1 MRGRL
6 DSDWGPIA
14 QGALHD
20 AFLFEERRPVVDRVS
35 RPVDGVVSDHEPGFG
50 VICCRVD
57 QSSFLHHHLLL
68 LVHPFQYAEVFGPDH
83 LHQPFDGARRLE
95 QKRNSC
101 SSPLKLSRL
110 VEVVVGE
117 VASQADQLALVDDV
131 VDGAPPLVVVV
142 ALHPEG
148 VLFVRLVLED
158 VGPES
163 VCLHSGL
170 HRRRTGAKVVQDSP
184 VAVWLAHYRH
194 VPQLFSGLAV
204 LRAARTRHQ
213 AVLGVEVLHVLRL
226 DGELVFAHFGEHESL
241 EAQDLQVGSVVP
253 QQVAGEL
260 LALAEHSSTDHA
272 EVLLVV
278 LVPAVNLPRQLAG
291 VEALAAMP
299 AHLGFLHP
307 LRTEG
312 TLVGLLIIEEVL
324 PQVLHVLVGV
334 VGILTV
340 SLERSV
346 EVC

>member
-1 MRGRL
+1 
-6 DSDWGPIA
+6 
-14 QGALHD
+14 
-20 AFLFEERRPVVDRVS
+20 
-35 RPVDGVVSDHEPGFG
+35 
-50 VICCRVD
+50 
-57 QSSFLHHHLLL
+57 
-68 LVHPFQYAEVFGPDH
+68 
-83 LHQPFDGARRLE
+83 
-95 QKRNSC
+95 
-101 SSPLKLSRL
+101 
-110 VEVVVGE
+110 
-117 VASQADQLALVDDV
+117 
-131 VDGAPPLVVVV
+131 
-142 ALHPEG
+142 
-148 VLFVRLVLED
+148 
-158 VGPES
+158 
-163 VCLHSGL
+163 
-170 HRRRTGAKVVQDSP
+170 
-184 VAVWLAHYRH
+184 
-194 VPQLFSGLAV
+194 
-204 LRAARTRHQ
+204 
-213 AVLGVEVLHVLRL
+213 
-226 DGELVFAHFGEHESL
+226 
-241 EAQDLQVGSVVP
+241 LQVGSVVP